1 MFLPKYDNRNN
12 VISDLNSV
20 TSKNNE
26 IIEQYRII
34 FKQLW
39 HFGIDA
45 TKKIPRLEIEIDLAY
60 VIHKVAKKGI
70 KQFVEKLISK
80 SRYEVLFC
88 ASILRE
94 Q

>member
-1 MFLPKYDNRNN
+1 MLC
-12 VISDLNSV
+12 DLNSV

-26 IIEQYRII
+26 IIEQYRIM
-34 FKQLW
+34 FRQLW

-45 TKKIPRLEIEIDLAY
+45 TMKIPRLETEIDLAY

-70 KQFVEKLISK
+70 KQFVEKLIST